1 MSSSSSFITYYF
13 IYSSSHCYPQ
23 LVKEIH
29 IQNIHKIHSTHHYY
43 IWTIYQRISPVP
55 QNAKQQNP
63 LAGSPTKQASGI
75 EWKVDMKPLVKQKS
89 SHQLVV
95 YFFGIYPHPSTNR
108 DNIPMPISS
117 GRIPTLALLSDVNN
131 WRLILQDDVNVTNM

>member
-1 MSSSSSFITYYF
+1 MGTIDNALAPVSCQTQAPLLLITSSTAPAPVTPNCERNP
-13 IYSSSHCYPQ
+13 HP
-23 LVKEIH
+23 K
-29 IQNIHKIHSTHHYY
+29 IHKIHSTHHYY

-55 QNAKQQNP
+55 QNAKQQSP
-63 LAGSPTKQASGI
+63 LAGSPTKQGSGI

-108 DNIPMPISS
+108 QHTYIKWEDPHFGFTFLMSIT
-117 GRIPTLALLSDVNN
+117 GD
-131 WRLILQDDVNVTNM
+131 